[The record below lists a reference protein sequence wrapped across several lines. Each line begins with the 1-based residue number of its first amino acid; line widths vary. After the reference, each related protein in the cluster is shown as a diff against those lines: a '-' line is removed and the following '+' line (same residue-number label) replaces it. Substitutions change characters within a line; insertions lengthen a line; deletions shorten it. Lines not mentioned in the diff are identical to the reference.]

1 VLASLPLK
9 CHAPLPEQEVVVKKR
24 SAPAT
29 QDSKRRRAAPLA
41 TPTDLRAAATQD
53 IAAAM
58 NAILADVFAMYLKT
72 KNFHWHMSG
81 PHFRDYH
88 LLLDEQADQLY
99 AMTDPI
105 AERIRKLGGQT
116 LRSIG
121 HIARSQRVLDND
133 AEYVEPIDML
143 GELREDNK
151 TLAARLREVH
161 DVCDEH
167 RDIATASLI
176 EVWIDETERRT
187 WFLFESSRRGDSS
200 EH

>member
-1 VLASLPLK
+1 MKKIP
-9 CHAPLPEQEVVVKKR
+9 APKALELL
-24 SAPAT
+24 
-29 QDSKRRRAAPLA
+29 KRRRAPLD
-41 TPTDLRAAATQD
+41 TPTDLKPAATRD

-88 LLLDEQADQLY
+88 LLLDEHADQIY

-105 AERIRKLGGQT
+105 AERIRKLGGST

-121 HIARSQRVLDND
+121 HIARTQRVLDND
-133 AEYVEPIDML
+133 ADYVDPLDML
-143 GELREDNK
+143 AELCEDNK

-161 DVCDEH
+161 NVVDEH
-167 RDIATASLI
+167 GDIATASLI

-187 WFLFESSRRGDSS
+187 WFLFESSRRGDSGG
-200 EH
+200 H